1 MSEWHSFSV
10 DVACKVG
17 VNAAI
22 ILGNIKHWCKKN
34 KANGKHLHDG
44 LYWSYNSIKAFSE
57 LYPYLG
63 KGAIDNALKKLE
75 SGGYVKVGNYN
86 KTAYDRTK
94 WYAITAD
101 GLALFGEEPFTEDE
115 THFTK
120 QEIKEPQTGN
130 PSGQKQEPIP
140 DIDQLSTSSQPD
152 ITPTADEPPIVEIV
166 AYLNEKSGHNYSPKA
181 KGTIKAISKA
191 WGLNPDKTSE
201 ERLAMFKKIVDNM
214 CIRWIGTTM
223 EQWLVPSTIFRECH
237 FDDYLNAAAVPPKH
251 DDKQQHAMKP
261 KISEPRIGFMK
272 TDNRTGK
279 TEVYMG
285 NGVWEEYVSDY
296 APQEGDVDIDF

>member
-1 MSEWHSFSV
+1 MSDWHSFSV

-86 KTAYDRTK
+86 KTPYDRTK
-94 WYAITAD
+94 WYAITAK
-101 GLALFGEEPFTEDE
+101 GLALFDEKPFTEEE
-115 THFTK
+115 THFIK
-120 QEIKEPQTGN
+120 QEIQEPQSEN
-130 PSGQKQEPIP
+130 PNGSKQKPIP
-140 DIDQLSTSSQPD
+140 DIDQLSTSYKPVIKQSSEEVPF
-152 ITPTADEPPIVEIV
+152 AEII
-166 AYLNEKSGHNYSPKA
+166 AYLNEKTGRSYRNVESNRKHIRARWNEYPDLTTEQRMEMFKHCIDAMCSVWLGDGKMEMYLRPQTLFGSKFEGYANQPIMTKRQRSQRQKDLSEHAEPSV
-181 KGTIKAISKA
+181 GTIKSN
-191 WGLNPDKTSE
+191 WN
-201 ERLAMFKKIVDNM
+201 
-214 CIRWIGTTM
+214 
-223 EQWLVPSTIFRECH
+223 
-237 FDDYLNAAAVPPKH
+237 
-251 DDKQQHAMKP
+251 
-261 KISEPRIGFMK
+261 
-272 TDNRTGK
+272 TGK
-279 TEVYMG
+279 KEVYKG

-296 APQEGDVDIDF
+296 VPQEGDEDIEL